1 METPKFMQGESLTR
15 LWQGVVVGSALTIA
29 IGFSWFGYGFGW
41 VTSGQADAAV
51 VKRVETA
58 VVAVLAPICAEKFAL
73 LPDAEEKKAL
83 LQKTTSSYD
92 QERLIPDKLT
102 TLPGKSYR
110 DSDLARACT
119 KIIISAQPQAAE
131 LKK

>member
-1 METPKFMQGESLTR
+1 MEMPRIMQGESLTR
-15 LWQGVVVGSALTIA
+15 LWQGAAVGAVLTVA
-29 IGFSWFGYGFGW
+29 VGFNWFGYGFGW
-41 VTSGQADAAV
+41 VTSGQADAVA
-51 VKRVETA
+51 VKRVEAA

-73 LPDAEEKKAL
+73 LPDADEKKAL

-92 QERLIPDKLT
+92 QERQIPDKLT

-119 KIIISAQPQAAE
+119 KIILSAQPRAAE
-131 LKK
+131 LKQ